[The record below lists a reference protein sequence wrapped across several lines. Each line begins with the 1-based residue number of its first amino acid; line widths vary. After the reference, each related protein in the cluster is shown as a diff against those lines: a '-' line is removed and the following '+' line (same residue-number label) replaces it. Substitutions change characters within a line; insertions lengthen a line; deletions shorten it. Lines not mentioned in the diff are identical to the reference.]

1 MLRNLLT
8 HSNESQAE
16 VPTAAGDRARDGRS
30 DLPISAQAAFSRTG
44 ARPGDPREGD
54 GAGPRP
60 PGLGPPELAQ
70 RASGYSVRPSPP
82 ALEAADA
89 QGGYGADPRTPVLP
103 LLSDRPR
110 HRAAASGLLL
120 RADSGEARSVT
131 RPIRI
136 GSARDNDWVLAD
148 PYVSHHHA
156 VLQPHGDGLRVV
168 DRGSRNGTFLNGAC
182 VQSGEL
188 RLGGVLQLGRT
199 QLRLCSTGQDS
210 LLIGDSP
217 AMAAVRQRIE
227 RFAPTL
233 LPVLI
238 AGESG
243 TGKELVARSLHE
255 QSGRPGALIVVNC
268 GALPRELIESELFGH
283 ERGAFTGAQRRHLGC
298 FGEADGGTLFLDE
311 IGELP
316 LDLQPRLLRALES
329 RAIRPVGAAREVA
342 VDVRL
347 VAATHRD
354 LLRLVAAGHFRADLY
369 YRIAGLEIAVPPL
382 RARPADVPLL
392 VRHFLAA
399 PPAPPGCTIDDEELD
414 RVARHPWPG
423 NVRQLRHAVLRA
435 VHLGGPRLCAA
446 DLLDEPLHAAASARS
461 SPGGADTVP
470 VLGRRFIDIE
480 RDIYVHAL
488 SQTGGN
494 RRAAAELLEIPKSTL
509 HDRLR
514 RLGIRLQR
522 DATPCLDGEEP
533 ADGSAPAGL

>member
-8 HSNESQAE
+8 HSDEPQAE
-16 VPTAAGDRARDGRS
+16 VPTAAGERARGGRS
-30 DLPISAQAAFSRTG
+30 DVPVFSQADPPAGSG
-44 ARPGDPREGD
+44 PGQPSLERP
-54 GAGPRP
+54 
-60 PGLGPPELAQ
+60 Q
-70 RASGYSVRPSPP
+70 RASGYGPRPSPP

-89 QGGYGADPRTPVLP
+89 QAGYGTEPRTPVLP
-103 LLSDRPR
+103 LLADRPR
-110 HRAAASGLLL
+110 RRPPESGLLL
-120 RADSGEARSVT
+120 RASTGEARCVT
-131 RPIRI
+131 RPIRV

-156 VLQPHGDGLRVV
+156 VLTPHGDGLRIV
-168 DRGSRNGTFLNGAC
+168 DRGSRNGTFLNGAS
-182 VQSGEL
+182 VQAGEL

-217 AMAAVRQRIE
+217 ALASVRRRIE
-227 RFAPTL
+227 RFAPTQ

-316 LDLQPRLLRALES
+316 LELQPRLLRALES
-329 RAIRPVGAAREVA
+329 RAIRPVGAAREIA

-354 LLRLVAAGHFRADLY
+354 LPRLVAAGRFREDLY
-369 YRIAGLEIAVPPL
+369 YRIAGLEIAIPPL
-382 RARPADVPLL
+382 RARPSDVPLL

-399 PPAPPGCTIDDEELD
+399 PPAPPGCTIDDAELE
-414 RVARHPWPG
+414 RLARYPWPG

-435 VHLGGPRLCAA
+435 VHLGGPRLRAA
-446 DLLDEPLHAAASARS
+446 DLLGEPEQQAAGARAVS
-461 SPGGADTVP
+461 GGGGADVVP

-488 SQTGGN
+488 AQTGGN

-522 DATPCLDGEEP
+522 DATPCLDEADP
-533 ADGSAPAGL
+533 ADGSVPAGA